1 MPTDELIIRLFCMV
15 DDRLSDVKNRPDA
28 LLCPSEVVT
37 IGLVFTLKGGHYRAF
52 YRWLKANYCHFF
64 PRLPEQSRL
73 FRLLRDYAALS
84 IEFLGDLSLFT
95 VADTFGIELIH
106 PRREGRT
113 ANQIGAKGISNGR
126 WIVGIKLGW
135 LINNRGE
142 VVDWMWLPANE
153 PDNAFRGLAT
163 SYRGQTITLVDN
175 GFRERDEPAYNLKY
189 CPRGTWNERY
199 MIETDFSWL
208 TEQFHAKKWYH
219 RVESHLEAHL
229 WYLAALINCLLR
241 LAQKGRSLTEFVI

>member
-15 DDRLSDVKNRPDA
+15 DDQLSDVKNRPDA

-37 IGLVFTLKGGHYRAF
+37 IGLVFTMKGGHYRAF
-52 YRWLKANYCHFF
+52 YRWLKANYQHFF

-73 FRLLRDYAALS
+73 LRLLRDYASLS
-84 IEFLGDLSLFT
+84 VEFLGDLSLFT

-106 PRREGRT
+106 PRREGRSS
-113 ANQIGAKGISNGR
+113 NQIGAKGISNGR

-135 LINNRGE
+135 LINNQGE

-163 SYRGQTITLVDN
+163 SYRGQTITLVDF
-175 GFRERDEPAYNLKY
+175 GFRARDEPAYNLKY
-189 CPRGTWNERY
+189 CPRGAWNERY

-219 RVESHLEAHL
+219 RVESHLEARL

-241 LAQKGRSLTEFVI
+241 LAQKGRSLTQFVI